1 MSVKADVK
9 IMLLASD
16 YKLLEIGMSTQGFN
30 EDELC
35 LWNNRREERFT
46 KGENEFV
53 MLSWNYVR
61 WDYDTDEVVAKIVD
75 YLYGLQALNMPCRY
89 IAIYD
94 VGTEEEICSYGKD
107 PDIIP
112 YIAGC
117 MYIAKEIKTNDSFY
131 ELCD

>member
-75 YLYGLQALNMPCRY
+75 FLYGLQALNMPCRY

-94 VGTEEEICSYGKD
+94 VGTEEEICSYGKN

-112 YIAGC
+112 YIASY
-117 MYIAKEIKTNDSFY
+117 MHISKEIIVNDSFY
-131 ELCD
+131 ELVD

>member
-9 IMLLASD
+9 IMLLEND

-30 EDELC
+30 ENELC
-35 LWNNRREERFT
+35 LWNNKREERFK
-46 KGENEFV
+46 KGDNKFV
-53 MLSWNYVR
+53 MLSWNYVK

-75 YLYGLQALNMPCRY
+75 YLHGLEVLNVPCRY

-94 VGTEEEICSYGKD
+94 VGTEDEICSYGKD

>member
-61 WDYDTDEVVAKIVD
+61 WDHDTDEVVAKIVD

>member
-94 VGTEEEICSYGKD
+94 VGTEEEICSYGKY

>member
-30 EDELC
+30 QDELC

-46 KGENEFV
+46 KGGNEFI

-61 WDYDTDEVVAKIVD
+61 WDYEI
-75 YLYGLQALNMPCRY
+75 AL
-89 IAIYD
+89 
-94 VGTEEEICSYGKD
+94 
-107 PDIIP
+107 
-112 YIAGC
+112 
-117 MYIAKEIKTNDSFY
+117 
-131 ELCD
+131 

>member
-35 LWNNRREERFT
+35 LWNNRKEERFI
-46 KGENEFV
+46 KGDNEFV

>member
-30 EDELC
+30 EEELC

>member
-35 LWNNRREERFT
+35 LWNNRREERFI

-75 YLYGLQALNMPCRY
+75 FLYGLQALNMPCRY

>member
-9 IMLLASD
+9 IMLLAND

-30 EDELC
+30 QDELC

-46 KGENEFV
+46 KGGNEFV
-53 MLSWNYVR
+53 MLSWNYVK
-61 WDYDTDEVVAKIVD
+61 WDYDTDDTVRLIVD
-75 YLYGLQALNMPCRY
+75 YLSGLEVLKVPCRY

-94 VGTEEEICSYGKD
+94 VGTEDEICSYGKD

-117 MYIAKEIKTNDSFY
+117 MYISREIKTNDSFY
-131 ELCD
+131 ELID

>member
-35 LWNNRREERFT
+35 LWNNRKEERFT
-46 KGENEFV
+46 KGSNEFV

-75 YLYGLQALNMPCRY
+75 YLYGLQTLNIPCRY

-94 VGTEEEICSYGKD
+94 VGTEEEICSYGKN

>member
-75 YLYGLQALNMPCRY
+75 YLYGLEAVNAPCRY

-94 VGTEEEICSYGKD
+94 VGTEDEICSYGKD